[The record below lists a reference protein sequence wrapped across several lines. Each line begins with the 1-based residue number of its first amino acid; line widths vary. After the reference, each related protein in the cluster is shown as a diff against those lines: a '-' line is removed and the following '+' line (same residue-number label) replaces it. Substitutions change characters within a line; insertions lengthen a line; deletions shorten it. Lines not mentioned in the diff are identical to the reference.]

1 MADNLDGLFDSVKEE
16 ADPALAAII
25 QQEQDLL
32 DIESLAGLNMDEV
45 WEEVKIRRPVEEL
58 YMTIILKAE

>member
-1 MADNLDGLFDSVKEE
+1 MADNLDDLFDSVRKE

-32 DIESLAGLNMDEV
+32 DIESLSGLNMNEV
-45 WEEVKIRRPVEEL
+45 WEEVQIRRPVEEL
-58 YMTIILKAE
+58 YMTIILKAD